1 MRSDQRG
8 VALAV
13 VTVALVVTGAL
24 MVLAAALN
32 PMRAERA
39 RHVAFDDRLSMVSDA
54 LIEFAMVNKRLPCVG
69 DADGFEDCTRDAA
82 GPVPWRELALP
93 LSNEDDRIMYRPAT
107 GLSDSRSLLAAE
119 AAAGEAF
126 ALLLDDS
133 GQARSLSR
141 NSLLAAT
148 KIQP

>member
-1 MRSDQRG
+1 MKSNQRG
-8 VALAV
+8 AALAV

-39 RHVAFDDRLSMVSDA
+39 RQVAFDDRLTMVSDA
-54 LIEFAMVNKRLPCVG
+54 LVEFAMVNKRLPCVG
-69 DADGFEDCTRDAA
+69 DDDGFENCAGGAA

-93 LSNEDDRIMYRPAT
+93 LSNEDDRIIYRPAS
-107 GLSDSRSLLAAE
+107 GLSGSHSLLSAE
-119 AAAGEAF
+119 AVAGEAF
-126 ALLLDDS
+126 ALLSEDS
-133 GQARSLSR
+133 GQARSVSR
-141 NSLLAAT
+141 ESLLAAT